1 MKTGFVKMFY
11 FSLLLENNTKKKIKK
26 VYPLLTFMQVGSLKL
41 MG

>member
-1 MKTGFVKMFY
+1 MKTGFVQMFY
-11 FSLLLENNTKKKIKK
+11 FSLLLENNTKKNIK